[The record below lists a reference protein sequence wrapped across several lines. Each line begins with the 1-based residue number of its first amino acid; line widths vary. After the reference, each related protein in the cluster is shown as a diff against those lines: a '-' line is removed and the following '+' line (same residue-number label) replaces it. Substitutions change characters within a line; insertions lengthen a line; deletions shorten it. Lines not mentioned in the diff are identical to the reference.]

1 MKKLRTIIVAGLL
14 VWIPLG
20 LTIFV
25 IKLLIDLLGQTYLLV
40 PSALRPENLLGI
52 EIPGIGVV
60 TAIVLVLLTGLTA
73 VNYFGNKIIKSW
85 DAFLDRIPLIRS
97 IYSPL
102 KKFSELVLS
111 DQTQSFSKVLLIEY
125 PRKGVYS
132 LCFQTSKELGEVQ
145 NHTGEELVCVYI
157 PTTPNPTSGY
167 IVLVPQN
174 EVKELKMGVEDAL
187 KMIISLGVAVYGVHP
202 VESSH
207 GGLNGQEGM

>member
-25 IKLLIDLLGQTYLLV
+25 IKLLIDLLGQTYLLI
-40 PSALRPENLLGI
+40 PAALRPENLIGT
-52 EIPGIGVV
+52 EIPGIGVIV
-60 TAIVLVLLTGLTA
+60 AIIVVLLTGLVTA
-73 VNYFGNKIIKSW
+73 NYFGKSIVKAW

-125 PRKGVYS
+125 PRKGIYS

-145 NHTGEELVCVYI
+145 NQAGEEMVCVYI

-174 EVKELKMGVEDAL
+174 EVKELKMSVEDAL
-187 KMIISLGVAVYGVHP
+187 KMIISLGVVVPDPDAVIDK
-202 VESSH
+202 E
-207 GGLNGQEGM
+207 

>member
-25 IKLLIDLLGQTYLLV
+25 IKLLIDLLGQTYLLI
-40 PSALRPENLLGI
+40 PPALRPENLIGT
-52 EIPGIGVV
+52 EIPGIGVIV
-60 TAIVLVLLTGLTA
+60 AIIVVLLTGLVTA
-73 VNYFGNKIIKSW
+73 NYFGKSIVKAW

-125 PRKGVYS
+125 PRKGIYS

-145 NHTGEELVCVYI
+145 NQDGEEMVCVNI

-174 EVKELKMGVEDAL
+174 EVKELKMSVEDAL
-187 KMIISLGVAVYGVHP
+187 KMIISLGVVVPDPDAVIDK
-202 VESSH
+202 E
-207 GGLNGQEGM
+207 

>member
-25 IKLLIDLLGQTYLLV
+25 IKLLIDLLGQTYVLI
-40 PSALRPENLLGI
+40 PPALRPENLIGF

-60 TAIVLVLLTGLTA
+60 VAIIVVLLTGLITA
-73 VNYFGNKIIKSW
+73 NYFGKRIVESW
-85 DAFLDRIPLIRS
+85 DSFLDRIPLVRS

-125 PRKGVYS
+125 PRKGIYS

-145 NHTGEELVCVYI
+145 NQSGEEMVCVYI

-174 EVKELKMGVEDAL
+174 EVQELKMSVEDAL
-187 KMIISLGVAVYGVHP
+187 KMIISLGVVVPDPNALID
-202 VESSH
+202 E
-207 GGLNGQEGM
+207 E

>member
-25 IKLLIDLLGQTYLLV
+25 IKLLIDLLGQTYLLI
-40 PSALRPENLLGI
+40 PPALRPENLIGT
-52 EIPGIGVV
+52 EIPGIGVIV
-60 TAIVLVLLTGLTA
+60 AIIVVLLTGVVTA
-73 VNYFGNKIIKSW
+73 NYFGKSIVKAW

-125 PRKGVYS
+125 PRKGIYS

-145 NHTGEELVCVYI
+145 NQAGEEMVCVYI

-174 EVKELKMGVEDAL
+174 EVKELKMSVEDAL
-187 KMIISLGVAVYGVHP
+187 KMIISLGVVVPDPDAVI
-202 VESSH
+202 EK
-207 GGLNGQEGM
+207 E

>member
-25 IKLLIDLLGQTYLLV
+25 IKLLIDLLGQTYLLI
-40 PSALRPENLLGI
+40 PPALRPENLIGS
-52 EIPGIGVV
+52 EIPGIGVIV
-60 TAIVLVLLTGLTA
+60 AIIVVLLTGLITA
-73 VNYFGNKIIKSW
+73 NYFGKRIVESW
-85 DAFLDRIPLIRS
+85 DSFLDRIPLVRS

-125 PRKGVYS
+125 PRKGIYS

-145 NHTGEELVCVYI
+145 NQSGEEMVCVYI

-174 EVKELKMGVEDAL
+174 EVQELKMSVEDAL
-187 KMIISLGVAVYGVHP
+187 KMIISLGVVVPDPNALID
-202 VESSH
+202 E
-207 GGLNGQEGM
+207 E

>member
-25 IKLLIDLLGQTYLLV
+25 IKLLIDLLGQTYLLI
-40 PSALRPENLLGI
+40 PPALRPENLIGT
-52 EIPGIGVV
+52 EIPGIGVLV
-60 TAIVLVLLTGLTA
+60 AIIVVLLTGLVTA
-73 VNYFGNKIIKSW
+73 NYFGKSIVKAW

-125 PRKGVYS
+125 PRKGIYS

-145 NHTGEELVCVYI
+145 NQDGEEMVCVYI

-174 EVKELKMGVEDAL
+174 EVKELKMSVEDAL
-187 KMIISLGVAVYGVHP
+187 KMIISLGVVVPDPDAVIDK
-202 VESSH
+202 E
-207 GGLNGQEGM
+207 

>member
-25 IKLLIDLLGQTYLLV
+25 IKLLIDLLGQTYLLI
-40 PSALRPENLLGI
+40 PPALRPENLIGF
-52 EIPGIGVV
+52 EVPGIGVV
-60 TAIVLVLLTGLTA
+60 VAIIVVLLTGLITA
-73 VNYFGNKIIKSW
+73 NYFGKRIVESW
-85 DAFLDRIPLIRS
+85 DALLDRIPLVRS

-125 PRKGVYS
+125 PRKGIYS

-145 NHTGEELVCVYI
+145 NQSGEEMVCVYI

-174 EVKELKMGVEDAL
+174 EVQELKMSVEDAL
-187 KMIISLGVAVYGVHP
+187 KMIISLGVVVPDPNALID
-202 VESSH
+202 E
-207 GGLNGQEGM
+207 E

>member
-25 IKLLIDLLGQTYLLV
+25 IKLLIDLLGQTYLLI
-40 PSALRPENLLGI
+40 PPALRPENLIGT
-52 EIPGIGVV
+52 EIPGIGVIV
-60 TAIVLVLLTGLTA
+60 AIIVVLLTGLVTA
-73 VNYFGNKIIKSW
+73 NYFGKSIVKAW

-125 PRKGVYS
+125 PRKGIYS

-145 NHTGEELVCVYI
+145 NQAGEEMVCVYI

-174 EVKELKMGVEDAL
+174 EVKELKMSVEDAL
-187 KMIISLGVAVYGVHP
+187 KMIISLGVVVP
-202 VESSH
+202 DPDTVIDRE
-207 GGLNGQEGM
+207 

>member
-25 IKLLIDLLGQTYLLV
+25 IKLLIDLLGQTYLLI
-40 PSALRPENLLGI
+40 PPALRPENLIGT
-52 EIPGIGVV
+52 EIPGIGVIV
-60 TAIVLVLLTGLTA
+60 AIIVVLLTGLVTA
-73 VNYFGNKIIKSW
+73 NYFGKSIVKAW

-125 PRKGVYS
+125 PRKGIYS

-145 NHTGEELVCVYI
+145 NQDGEEMVCVYI

-174 EVKELKMGVEDAL
+174 EVKELKMSVEDAL
-187 KMIISLGVAVYGVHP
+187 KMIISLGVVVPDPDAVI
-202 VESSH
+202 EK
-207 GGLNGQEGM
+207 E

>member
-25 IKLLIDLLGQTYLLV
+25 IKLLIDLLGQTYLLI
-40 PSALRPENLLGI
+40 PSALRPENLIGT
-52 EIPGIGVV
+52 EIPGIGVIV
-60 TAIVLVLLTGLTA
+60 AIIVVLLTGLITA
-73 VNYFGNKIIKSW
+73 NYFGNRIVKAW

-125 PRKGVYS
+125 PRKGIYS

-145 NHTGEELVCVYI
+145 NQSGEEMVCVYI

-174 EVKELKMGVEDAL
+174 EVKELKMSVEDAL
-187 KMIISLGVAVYGVHP
+187 KMIISLGVVVPDPNAVIDK
-202 VESSH
+202 E
-207 GGLNGQEGM
+207 

>member
-25 IKLLIDLLGQTYLLV
+25 IKLLIDLLGQTYLLI
-40 PSALRPENLLGI
+40 PPALRPENLIGT
-52 EIPGIGVV
+52 EIPGIGVIV
-60 TAIVLVLLTGLTA
+60 AIIVVLLTGLVTA
-73 VNYFGNKIIKSW
+73 NYFGKSIVKAW

-125 PRKGVYS
+125 PRKGIYS

-145 NHTGEELVCVYI
+145 NQAGEEMVCVYI

-174 EVKELKMGVEDAL
+174 EVKELKMSVQDAL
-187 KMIISLGVAVYGVHP
+187 KMIISLGVVVPDPDAVI
-202 VESSH
+202 EK
-207 GGLNGQEGM
+207 E

>member
-25 IKLLIDLLGQTYLLV
+25 IKLLIDLLGQTYLLI
-40 PSALRPENLLGI
+40 PPALRPENLIGT
-52 EIPGIGVV
+52 EIPGIGVIV
-60 TAIVLVLLTGLTA
+60 AIIVVLLTGLVTA
-73 VNYFGNKIIKSW
+73 NYFGKSIVKAW

-125 PRKGVYS
+125 PRKGIYS

-145 NHTGEELVCVYI
+145 NQDGEEMVCVYI

-174 EVKELKMGVEDAL
+174 EVKKLKMSVEDAL
-187 KMIISLGVAVYGVHP
+187 KMIISLGVVVPDPDAVIDK
-202 VESSH
+202 E
-207 GGLNGQEGM
+207 

>member
-1 MKKLRTIIVAGLL
+1 M
-14 VWIPLG
+14 
-20 LTIFV
+20 
-25 IKLLIDLLGQTYLLV
+25 
-40 PSALRPENLLGI
+40 
-52 EIPGIGVV
+52 
-60 TAIVLVLLTGLTA
+60 VLLTGLIA
-73 VNYFGNKIIKSW
+73 ANYFGNRIIKAW

-111 DQTQSFSKVLLIEY
+111 DQTQNFSKVLLIEY

-145 NHTGEELVCVYI
+145 NHSGEELVCVYI

-174 EVKELKMGVEDAL
+174 EVKELEMSVEDAL
-187 KMIISLGVAVYGVHP
+187 KMIISLDVVVPNPSALLDK
-202 VESSH
+202 E
-207 GGLNGQEGM
+207 

>member
-25 IKLLIDLLGQTYLLV
+25 IKLLIDLLGQTYLLI
-40 PSALRPENLLGI
+40 PPALRPENLIGT
-52 EIPGIGVV
+52 EIPGIGVIV
-60 TAIVLVLLTGLTA
+60 AIIVVLLTGLVTA
-73 VNYFGNKIIKSW
+73 NYFGKSIVKAW

-125 PRKGVYS
+125 PRKGIYS
-132 LCFQTSKELGEVQ
+132 LCFQTSKEVGEVQ
-145 NHTGEELVCVYI
+145 NQDGEEMVCVYI

-174 EVKELKMGVEDAL
+174 EVKELKMSVEDAL
-187 KMIISLGVAVYGVHP
+187 KMIISLGVVVPDPDAVI
-202 VESSH
+202 EK
-207 GGLNGQEGM
+207 E

>member
-25 IKLLIDLLGQTYLLV
+25 IKLLIDLLGQTYLLI
-40 PSALRPENLLGI
+40 PPALTPENLIGF

-60 TAIVLVLLTGLTA
+60 VAIIVVLLTGLITA
-73 VNYFGNKIIKSW
+73 NYFGKRIVESW
-85 DAFLDRIPLIRS
+85 DSFLDRIPLVRS

-125 PRKGVYS
+125 PRKGIYS

-145 NHTGEELVCVYI
+145 NQSGEEMVCVYI

-174 EVKELKMGVEDAL
+174 EVQELKMSVEDAL
-187 KMIISLGVAVYGVHP
+187 KMIISLGVVVPDPNALID
-202 VESSH
+202 E
-207 GGLNGQEGM
+207 E

>member
-25 IKLLIDLLGQTYLLV
+25 IKLLIDLLGQTYLLI
-40 PSALRPENLLGI
+40 PPALRPENLIGT
-52 EIPGIGVV
+52 EIPGIGVIV
-60 TAIVLVLLTGLTA
+60 AIIVVLLTGLITA
-73 VNYFGNKIIKSW
+73 NYFGNRIVKAW

-125 PRKGVYS
+125 PRKGIYS

-145 NHTGEELVCVYI
+145 NQAGEEMVCVYI

-174 EVKELKMGVEDAL
+174 EVKELKMSVEDAL
-187 KMIISLGVAVYGVHP
+187 KMIISLGVVVPDPDAVIDR
-202 VESSH
+202 E
-207 GGLNGQEGM
+207 

>member
-25 IKLLIDLLGQTYLLV
+25 IKLLIDLLGQTYLLI
-40 PSALRPENLLGI
+40 PPALRPENLIGT
-52 EIPGIGVV
+52 EIPGIGVIV
-60 TAIVLVLLTGLTA
+60 AIIVVLLTGLITA
-73 VNYFGNKIIKSW
+73 NYFGNRIVKAW

-125 PRKGVYS
+125 PRKGIYS

-145 NHTGEELVCVYI
+145 NQSGEEMVCVYI

-174 EVKELKMGVEDAL
+174 EVKELKMSVEDAL
-187 KMIISLGVAVYGVHP
+187 KMIISLGVVVPDPNAVIDK
-202 VESSH
+202 E
-207 GGLNGQEGM
+207 

>member
-25 IKLLIDLLGQTYLLV
+25 IKLLIDLLGQTYLLI
-40 PSALRPENLLGI
+40 PPALRPENLIGT
-52 EIPGIGVV
+52 EIPGIGVIV
-60 TAIVLVLLTGLTA
+60 AIIVVLLTGLVTA
-73 VNYFGNKIIKSW
+73 NYFGKSIVKAW

-125 PRKGVYS
+125 PRKGIYS

-145 NHTGEELVCVYI
+145 NQDGEEMVCVYI

-174 EVKELKMGVEDAL
+174 EVKELKMSVEDAL
-187 KMIISLGVAVYGVHP
+187 KMIISLGVVVPDPDAVIDR
-202 VESSH
+202 E
-207 GGLNGQEGM
+207 

>member
-25 IKLLIDLLGQTYLLV
+25 IKLLIDLLGQTYVLI
-40 PSALRPENLLGI
+40 PPALRPENLIGF

-60 TAIVLVLLTGLTA
+60 VAIIVVLVTGLITA
-73 VNYFGNKIIKSW
+73 NYFGKRIVESW
-85 DAFLDRIPLIRS
+85 DSFLDRIPLVRS

-125 PRKGVYS
+125 PRKGIYS

-145 NHTGEELVCVYI
+145 NQSGEEMVCVYI

-174 EVKELKMGVEDAL
+174 EVQELKMSVEDAL
-187 KMIISLGVAVYGVHP
+187 KMIISLGVVVPDPNALID
-202 VESSH
+202 E
-207 GGLNGQEGM
+207 E

>member
-25 IKLLIDLLGQTYLLV
+25 IKLLIDLLGQTYLLI
-40 PSALRPENLLGI
+40 PPALRPENLIGT
-52 EIPGIGVV
+52 EIPGIGVIV
-60 TAIVLVLLTGLTA
+60 AIIVVLLTGLVTA
-73 VNYFGNKIIKSW
+73 NYFGKSIVKAW

-125 PRKGVYS
+125 PRKGIYS
-132 LCFQTSKELGEVQ
+132 LCFQTSKELGEMQ
-145 NHTGEELVCVYI
+145 NQAGEEMVCVYI

-174 EVKELKMGVEDAL
+174 EVKELKMSVEDAL
-187 KMIISLGVAVYGVHP
+187 KMIISLGVVVPDPDAVIDK
-202 VESSH
+202 E
-207 GGLNGQEGM
+207 

>member
-25 IKLLIDLLGQTYLLV
+25 IKLLIDLLGQTYLLL
-40 PSALRPENLLGI
+40 PPALRPENLIGT
-52 EIPGIGVV
+52 EIPGIGVIV
-60 TAIVLVLLTGLTA
+60 AIIVVLLTGLVTA
-73 VNYFGNKIIKSW
+73 NYFGKSIVKAW

-125 PRKGVYS
+125 PRKGIYS

-145 NHTGEELVCVYI
+145 NQDGEEMVCVYI

-174 EVKELKMGVEDAL
+174 EVKELKMSVEDAL
-187 KMIISLGVAVYGVHP
+187 KMIISLGVVVPDPDAVI
-202 VESSH
+202 EK
-207 GGLNGQEGM
+207 E

>member
-25 IKLLIDLLGQTYLLV
+25 IKLLIDLLGQTYLLI
-40 PSALRPENLLGI
+40 PPALRPENLIGT
-52 EIPGIGVV
+52 EIPGIGVIV
-60 TAIVLVLLTGLTA
+60 AIIVVLLTGLVTA
-73 VNYFGNKIIKSW
+73 NYFGKSIVKAW

-125 PRKGVYS
+125 PRKGIYS

-145 NHTGEELVCVYI
+145 NQAGEERVCVYI

-174 EVKELKMGVEDAL
+174 EVKELKMSVEDAL
-187 KMIISLGVAVYGVHP
+187 KMIISLGVVVPDPDAVIDK
-202 VESSH
+202 E
-207 GGLNGQEGM
+207 

>member
-25 IKLLIDLLGQTYLLV
+25 VKLLIDLLGQTYLLI
-40 PSALRPENLLGI
+40 PAALRPENLFGTT
-52 EIPGIGVV
+52 IPGIGVIMAV
-60 TAIVLVLLTGLTA
+60 TIVMLTGLITA
-73 VNYFGNKIIKSW
+73 NYFGNRIIKAW
-85 DAFLDRIPLIRS
+85 DGFLDRIPLIRS

-111 DQTQSFSKVLLIEY
+111 DQTQSFSKVLLIQY

-132 LCFQTSKELGEVQ
+132 LCFQTSRELGESQ
-145 NHTGEELVCVYI
+145 DKTGEKLVCVFI

-167 IVLVPQN
+167 IILVPQD
-174 EVKELKMGVEDAL
+174 EVKELKMSVEDAL
-187 KMIISLGVAVYGVHP
+187 KMIISLGVVVPDPHALT
-202 VESSH
+202 E
-207 GGLNGQEGM
+207 EE

>member
-25 IKLLIDLLGQTYLLV
+25 IKLLIDLLGQTYLLI
-40 PSALRPENLLGI
+40 PPALRPENLIGT
-52 EIPGIGVV
+52 EIPGIGVIV
-60 TAIVLVLLTGLTA
+60 AIIVVLLTGLVTA
-73 VNYFGNKIIKSW
+73 NYFGKSIVKAW

-125 PRKGVYS
+125 PRKGIYS

-145 NHTGEELVCVYI
+145 NQAGEEMVCVYI
-157 PTTPNPTSGY
+157 PTTPNPTSEY

-174 EVKELKMGVEDAL
+174 EVKELKMSVEDAL
-187 KMIISLGVAVYGVHP
+187 KMIISLGVVAPDPDAVIDK
-202 VESSH
+202 E
-207 GGLNGQEGM
+207 

>member
-25 IKLLIDLLGQTYLLV
+25 IKLLIDLLGQTYLLI
-40 PSALRPENLLGI
+40 PPALRPENLIGI
-52 EIPGIGVV
+52 EIPGIGVIV
-60 TAIVLVLLTGLTA
+60 AIIVVLLTGLITA
-73 VNYFGNKIIKSW
+73 NYFGNRIVKAW

-125 PRKGVYS
+125 PRKGIYS

-145 NHTGEELVCVYI
+145 NQSGEEMVCVYI

-174 EVKELKMGVEDAL
+174 EVKELKMSVEDAL
-187 KMIISLGVAVYGVHP
+187 KMIISLGVVVPDPNAVIDK
-202 VESSH
+202 E
-207 GGLNGQEGM
+207 

>member
-25 IKLLIDLLGQTYLLV
+25 IKLLIDLLGQTYLLI
-40 PSALRPENLLGI
+40 PPALRPENLIGF

-60 TAIVLVLLTGLTA
+60 VAIIVVLLTGLITA
-73 VNYFGNKIIKSW
+73 NYFGKRIVESW
-85 DAFLDRIPLIRS
+85 DSFLDRIPLVRS

-125 PRKGVYS
+125 PRKGIYS

-145 NHTGEELVCVYI
+145 NQSGEEMVCVYI

-174 EVKELKMGVEDAL
+174 EVQELKMSVEDAL
-187 KMIISLGVAVYGVHP
+187 KMIISLGVVVPDPNALID
-202 VESSH
+202 EE
-207 GGLNGQEGM
+207 L